1 MIAAVLALYCVAAPS
16 AFLAL
21 VWGAGFVGRKLGG
34 GEFSW
39 GRYAAWLVGA
49 LALGVLCL
57 AATTTWMFLIVSFLL
72 VTWVLLRAAFDAQS
86 TTLREKIGFLQLYA
100 GLCLVEYGAMNRAG
114 TLTGTRAARGF
125 AFAIHDY
132 VGHLVL
138 PVPSSILGGAKLPEW
153 AVPGALVGY
162 IADSLSREWLFAVA
176 LATFGT
182 AAYAYAY
189 FAEHATPKVG
199 LSLMPSPTVVTISF
213 AAIWVVGRGVPS
225 ETPLGLVLALAE
237 IFLAPFFVAEGLWV
251 LYRLAARLRTRP
263 LLVGLLA
270 GAAVVLPFLVAFL
283 AVLGW
288 AFHLVRLRAFE
299 PILGDVQRSA
309 ARPRLRTA
317 LAVSAGT
324 GVFFGGLALVDGS
337 VQRRASPG
345 LEVHPEICNRVA
357 LAATPRGVDVVTPSG
372 RFTIDADETP
382 ISGSFE
388 SASAACA
395 ARGGRLCTSDE
406 WTVACVCTFPN
417 ESEGG
422 AKVFANERLVYRV
435 ESDQAGTGGPGSAD
449 VHHLFAGGSE
459 LVLPKIPGG
468 GLLVAGPNDGV
479 PDSWTA
485 DCRYRGLVTE
495 RTLASEAGGL
505 ISVRCC
511 R

>member
-1 MIAAVLALYCVAAPS
+1 
-16 AFLAL
+16 
-21 VWGAGFVGRKLGG
+21 
-34 GEFSW
+34 
-39 GRYAAWLVGA
+39 
-49 LALGVLCL
+49 
-57 AATTTWMFLIVSFLL
+57 
-72 VTWVLLRAAFDAQS
+72 
-86 TTLREKIGFLQLYA
+86 
-100 GLCLVEYGAMNRAG
+100 MNRAG
-114 TLTGTRAARGF
+114 ALAGTRAARGF

-132 VGHLVL
+132 LGHLVL
-138 PVPSSILGGAKLPEW
+138 PLTSTVVGGANLPLW
-153 AVPGALVGY
+153 ATPGALVGHV
-162 IADSLSREWLFAVA
+162 ADTLCREWLLAVA

-199 LSLMPSPTVVTISF
+199 LSLLPAPTGVTLAFS
-213 AAIWVVGRGVPS
+213 AIWVVGRGVS
-225 ETPLGLVLALAE
+225 RETPLGLAVALAE
-237 IFLAPFFVAEGLWV
+237 IFLTPFFVAEGLWV

-270 GAAVVLPFLVAFL
+270 GAAVILPSLLAVLS
-283 AVLGW
+283 VLGW

-317 LAVSAGT
+317 IAASMGTSAL
-324 GVFFGGLALVDGS
+324 FGGLALADGS
-337 VQRRASPG
+337 VLRRASPE
-345 LEVHPEICNRVA
+345 LEAFPEICNRITLV
-357 LAATPRGVDVVTPSG
+357 ATPRGVDVVSSSG
-372 RFTIDADETP
+372 RYTIDADETP
-382 ISGSFE
+382 VSGTLD
-388 SASAACA
+388 SATAACA
-395 ARGGRLCTSDE
+395 ARGARVCSSDE
-406 WTVACVCTFPN
+406 WTRACVCTFPN

-422 AKVFANERLVYRV
+422 AKLFANERLVYRV
-435 ESDQAGTGGPGSAD
+435 ESDQSGAGGPGTAE
-449 VHHLFAGGSE
+449 VHRLFAGGSE